1 MLSPE
6 LLFGLIGAGSIAR
19 RYAREIAANPKVR
32 LKSIAS
38 RQLEE
43 AVKFLNEEAQAF
55 SPDAQA
61 YTEYRQILDDPEVD
75 AVLVCTWH
83 DSHVPIGIDCLN
95 AGKPVFMEKPLALSS
110 QACLPLVQTY
120 LSSKVHVMMGGLA
133 FRYYNGNVLRL
144 LRFIERPIL
153 IHGRFI
159 TPQWPDDFWAMKP
172 VIGGGVIFSM
182 GSHLMDLACL
192 ASRSEPV
199 RIYASGGNITHPGSG
214 QVDNLSVVLEFQS
227 GASASLACGDCGELP
242 PFGEMMLEV
251 YDGQRSAWI
260 PDFLPTQTRAVFSE
274 RASYFTEGRT
284 YPLESFDLSGEPL
297 TPIDDFVNKLLTDR
311 SSAVFPELAD
321 GVRAI
326 VLLEKAILSIR
337 SGEPQTILR
346 CKPEDGYYI

>member
-120 LSSKVHVMMGGLA
+120 LSSKVHVMMGGKI
-133 FRYYNGNVLRL
+133 V
-144 LRFIERPIL
+144 ES
-153 IHGRFI
+153 
-159 TPQWPDDFWAMKP
+159 
-172 VIGGGVIFSM
+172 GGP
-182 GSHLMDLACL
+182 DLA
-192 ASRSEPV
+192 
-199 RIYASGGNITHPGSG
+199 
-214 QVDNLSVVLEFQS
+214 LSLEEH
-227 GASASLACGDCGELP
+227 G
-242 PFGEMMLEV
+242 
-251 YDGQRSAWI
+251 YDWI
-260 PDFLPTQTRAVFSE
+260 RE
-274 RASYFTEGRT
+274 KTE
-284 YPLESFDLSGEPL
+284 
-297 TPIDDFVNKLLTDR
+297 
-311 SSAVFPELAD
+311 A
-321 GVRAI
+321 
-326 VLLEKAILSIR
+326 
-337 SGEPQTILR
+337 
-346 CKPEDGYYI
+346 